1 MTTTLRDITATIDEL
16 WPLAGQ
22 EDWDNSGVI
31 SGSSH
36 HAVSS
41 VLFVVDITDATVSEA
56 IAGGFDVLIAHHPL
70 LLKGMSSVD
79 EDRYKGELVARLIRG
94 GCAAIGVH
102 TNGDRVPT
110 GTSAS
115 LAKTLGIVV
124 ERPIVSDEL
133 GGGLGVIGHVSE
145 QTLGDFARD
154 IASKLPATAGG
165 VRVSGDFARRIR
177 SVSLCAGAG
186 DALLAHKDVTS
197 TDVYVTSDLRHHPV
211 SEFRE
216 QARLGNDTALID
228 VSHWAAEWM
237 WLETAASE
245 FRMAR
250 PDIAVTVSD
259 INTDPWSFAVMQ

>member
-1 MTTTLRDITATIDEL
+1 VTITLRDVTATINDL

-22 EDWDNSGVI
+22 EEWDNSGVI
-31 SGSSH
+31 SGASNH
-36 HAVSS
+36 PISS
-41 VLFVVDITDATVSEA
+41 VLFAVDITDATVSEA
-56 IAGGFDVLIAHHPL
+56 IVGGFDALISHHPL
-70 LLKGMSSVD
+70 LLRGMSTVD
-79 EDRYKGELVARLIRG
+79 EDRYKGELIARLIRG

-115 LAKTLGIVV
+115 MARSLGVNV
-124 ERPIVSDEL
+124 LRPIVANEL
-133 GGGLGVIGHVSE
+133 GGGIGVIGHVNE
-145 QTLGDFARD
+145 QTLGEFAQL

-165 VRVSGDFARRIR
+165 VRVSGEFARRIH

-186 DALLAHKDVTS
+186 DALLAHAEVS
-197 TDVYVTSDLRHHPV
+197 ATDVYVTSDLRHHPA

-216 QARLGNDTALID
+216 QARLDNDTALID
-228 VSHWAAEWM
+228 VSHWAAEWI
-237 WLETAASE
+237 WLETAAAE
-245 FRMAR
+245 FRTAR

>member
-1 MTTTLRDITATIDEL
+1 MTTTLRDIAATIEGL

-31 SGSSH
+31 SGAAN

-41 VLFVVDITDATVSEA
+41 ILFAVDITDATVSEA
-56 IAGGFDVLIAHHPL
+56 LAGGYDALIAHHPL
-70 LLKGMSSVD
+70 LLRGMSTVA
-79 EDRYKGELVARLIRG
+79 EDRYKGELVARLIRD

-110 GTSAS
+110 GTSVS
-115 LAKTLGIVV
+115 LANALGITV
-124 ERPIVSDEL
+124 ERPIVSNEL
-133 GGGLGVIGHVSE
+133 GGGLGVIGHVAE
-145 QTLGDFARD
+145 QTLGEFARD
-154 IASKLPATAGG
+154 IASTLPATAGG

-186 DALLAHKDVTS
+186 DALLAHEDVTA
-197 TDVYVTSDLRHHPV
+197 TDVYVTSDLRHHPA

-228 VSHWAAEWM
+228 VSHWAAEWI
-237 WLETAASE
+237 WLDTAASE
-245 FRMAR
+245 FRAAR
-250 PDIAVTVSD
+250 PGIAVTVSD
-259 INTDPWSFAVMQ
+259 INTDPWSFAVTQ

>member
-1 MTTTLRDITATIDEL
+1 VTTTLRDIAATIEGL

-31 SGSSH
+31 SGAAN

-41 VLFVVDITDATVSEA
+41 ILFAVDITDATVSEA
-56 IAGGFDVLIAHHPL
+56 LAGGYDALIAHHPL
-70 LLKGMSSVD
+70 LLRGMSTVA
-79 EDRYKGELVARLIRG
+79 EDRYKGELVARLIRD

-110 GTSAS
+110 GTSVS
-115 LAKTLGIVV
+115 LANALGITV
-124 ERPIVSDEL
+124 ERPIVSNEL
-133 GGGLGVIGHVSE
+133 GGGLGVIGHVAE
-145 QTLGDFARD
+145 QTLGEFARD
-154 IASKLPATAGG
+154 IASTLPATAGG

-186 DALLAHKDVTS
+186 DALLAHEVVTA
-197 TDVYVTSDLRHHPV
+197 TDVYVTSDLRHHPA

-228 VSHWAAEWM
+228 VSHWAAEWI
-237 WLETAASE
+237 WLDTAASE
-245 FRMAR
+245 FRAAR
-250 PDIAVTVSD
+250 PGIAVTVSD
-259 INTDPWSFAVMQ
+259 INTDPWSFAVTQ

>member
-1 MTTTLRDITATIDEL
+1 MTTTLRDITATIDAL

-31 SGSSH
+31 SGSSNH
-36 HAVSS
+36 PVSS
-41 VLFVVDITDATVSEA
+41 ALFAVDITDATVAEA

-70 LLKGMSSVD
+70 LLKGISTVD
-79 EDRYKGELVARLIRG
+79 EDRYKGELIARLIRG

-102 TNGDRVPT
+102 TNGDRVAT

-115 LAKTLGIVV
+115 MANALGITV
-124 ERPIVSDEL
+124 ERPIVPNNL
-133 GGGLGVIGHVSE
+133 GGGIGVIGHIAE
-145 QTLGDFARD
+145 QTLGEFARSV
-154 IASKLPATAGG
+154 ATKLPATAGG
-165 VRVSGDFARRIR
+165 VRVSGEFSRNIR

-186 DALLAHKDVTS
+186 DGLLAHDEVTA
-197 TDVYVTSDLRHHPV
+197 TDVYVTSDLRHHPA

-228 VSHWAAEWM
+228 VSHWAAEWL
-237 WLETAASE
+237 WLDTAASE
-245 FRMAR
+245 FRRVR
-250 PDIAVTVSD
+250 PKIDVTVSD

>member
-22 EDWDNSGVI
+22 EDWDNSGII
-31 SGSSH
+31 SGASNH
-36 HAVSS
+36 PVSS
-41 VLFVVDITDATVSEA
+41 VLFAVDITDATVSEA
-56 IAGGFDVLIAHHPL
+56 ILGGYDALISHHPL
-70 LLKGMSSVD
+70 LLKGMSTVD
-79 EDRYKGELVARLIRG
+79 ENLYKGELIARLIRG

-115 LAKTLGIVV
+115 MAKALGVTV
-124 ERPIVSDEL
+124 ERPIVSNDL
-133 GGGLGVIGHVSE
+133 GGGLGVIGHVAE
-145 QTLGDFARD
+145 QNLGEFARS

-165 VRVSGDFARRIR
+165 IRVSGNFARRIH

-186 DALLAHKDVTS
+186 DALLAHGDVTA
-197 TDVYVTSDLRHHPV
+197 TDVYVTSDLRHHPA

-228 VSHWAAEWM
+228 VSHWAAEWL
-237 WLETAASE
+237 WLETAAAE
-245 FRMAR
+245 FSLAR
-250 PDIAVTVSD
+250 PDIDVTVSD